1 MALRGKEEQGSEWT
15 FVERRKARLNGY
27 CGDVFHVKLIGARS
41 VPQSREVKVNL
52 TEQQLISGLRR
63 GELSALEELMDR
75 YTPYVSSVIARIL
88 RGRQADVEDLT
99 ADVFLA
105 VWDNREKVQPG
116 KVKGYLGA
124 IARNRAF
131 NLLRADQESLPLEED
146 VLLLETDGPDKELD
160 RRETARMVNQA
171 LGELDKPQ
179 RELFVRHYYYGQT
192 VQEAALA
199 MGLNLSTAKTW
210 LRRGRETL
218 KAILEK
224 EGYGHEAAGDF
235 RANG

>member
-1 MALRGKEEQGSEWT
+1 MDENKL
-15 FVERRKARLNGY
+15 VKAM
-27 CGDVFHVKLIGARS
+27 
-41 VPQSREVKVNL
+41 
-52 TEQQLISGLRR
+52 RR
-63 GELSALEELMDR
+63 GELSALEELVNR
-75 YTPYVSSVIARIL
+75 YTPYVSSVISRIL
-88 RGRQADVEDLT
+88 RGRQADVEELT

-105 VWDNREKVQPG
+105 AWDNREKLQPG

-124 IARNRAF
+124 IARNRTF
-131 NLLRADQESLPLEED
+131 NLLRADHENLPLEDD

-160 RRETARMVNQA
+160 RRETARIVNKA
-171 LGELDKPQ
+171 LAQLDKPQ

-218 KAILEK
+218 KTYLRK
-224 EGYGHEAAGDF
+224 EGYGNEALGDF
-235 RANG
+235 QADG

>member
-1 MALRGKEEQGSEWT
+1 MDAHEKDLNIQWYPGHMTKTRRMIQEQLG
-15 FVERRKARLNGY
+15 
-27 CGDVFHVKLIGARS
+27 H
-41 VPQSREVKVNL
+41 
-52 TEQQLISGLRR
+52 
-63 GELSALEELMDR
+63 MDA
-75 YTPYVSSVIARIL
+75 VCEILDARIPSSS
-88 RGRQADVEDLT
+88 RNPDVEELT

-105 VWDNREKVQPG
+105 AWDNRDKLQTG

-131 NLLRADQESLPLEED
+131 NLLRADRESLPLEED
-146 VLLLETDGPDKELD
+146 VLLLETDGPDQELD
-160 RRETARMVNQA
+160 RRETARIVNKA
-171 LGELDKPQ
+171 LSRLDRPQ

-224 EGYGHEAAGDF
+224 EGYGHEEADNFQAHG
-235 RANG
+235 

>member
-1 MALRGKEEQGSEWT
+1 MREEEKL
-15 FVERRKARLNGY
+15 VKA
-27 CGDVFHVKLIGARS
+27 
-41 VPQSREVKVNL
+41 
-52 TEQQLISGLRR
+52 LRR
-63 GELSALEELMDR
+63 GELSALEELLDR

-88 RGRQADVEDLT
+88 RGRQADVEELT

-105 VWDNREKVQPG
+105 AWDNRAKLQPG

-131 NLLRADQESLPLEED
+131 NLLRASRESLPLEDD
-146 VLLLETDGPDKELD
+146 VLLLETEGPDRALD
-160 RRETARMVNQA
+160 KKETARVVNQA
-171 LGELDKPQ
+171 LSQLDKPQ

-192 VQEAALA
+192 VQEAALV

-218 KAILEK
+218 KTILEQ
-224 EGYGHEAAGDF
+224 EGYGHEAVEDF
-235 RANG
+235 QTDGRVHG

>member
-1 MALRGKEEQGSEWT
+1 MTEEQL
-15 FVERRKARLNGY
+15 VKALGR
-27 CGDVFHVKLIGARS
+27 GD
-41 VPQSREVKVNL
+41 
-52 TEQQLISGLRR
+52 
-63 GELSALEELMDR
+63 LSALEALMDR

-88 RGRQADVEDLT
+88 RNRPADTEELT

-105 VWDNREKVQPG
+105 AWDNRDKLRPG
-116 KVKGYLGA
+116 KLKGYLGA

-131 NLLRADQESLPLEED
+131 NLLRADRESLPLEED
-146 VLLLETDGPDKELD
+146 ALLLETDGPDRELD
-160 RRETARMVNQA
+160 KKETAQLVNRA
-171 LGELDKPQ
+171 LSRLDKPQ
-179 RELFVRHYYYGQT
+179 RELFIRHYYYGQT

-224 EGYGHEAAGDF
+224 EGYGHETAGNLQAD
-235 RANG
+235 G

>member
-1 MALRGKEEQGSEWT
+1 MTEKQL
-15 FVERRKARLNGY
+15 VKA
-27 CGDVFHVKLIGARS
+27 IA
-41 VPQSREVKVNL
+41 
-52 TEQQLISGLRR
+52 R
-63 GELSALEELMDR
+63 GELSALEELIR
-75 YTPYVSSVIARIL
+75 QYTPYVSSVIARIL
-88 RGRQADVEDLT
+88 

-105 VWDNREKVQPG
+105 VWDNRDKLRAG

-131 NLLRADQESLPLEED
+131 NLLRADRENLPLEDD
-146 VLLLETDGPDKELD
+146 VLLLETDGPDRELD
-160 RRETARMVNQA
+160 KKETARVVNRA
-171 LGELDKPQ
+171 LSQLDKPQ

-218 KAILEK
+218 KAILEQ
-224 EGYGHEAAGDF
+224 EGYGHEAVGDF
-235 RANG
+235 QDDGRICGQ

>member
-1 MALRGKEEQGSEWT
+1 MREEEKL
-15 FVERRKARLNGY
+15 VKA
-27 CGDVFHVKLIGARS
+27 
-41 VPQSREVKVNL
+41 
-52 TEQQLISGLRR
+52 LRR
-63 GELSALEELMDR
+63 GELSALEELLDR

-88 RGRQADVEDLT
+88 RGRQADVEELT

-105 VWDNREKVQPG
+105 AWDNRAKLQPG

-131 NLLRADQESLPLEED
+131 NLLRASRESLPLEDD
-146 VLLLETDGPDKELD
+146 VLLLETEGPDRALD
-160 RRETARMVNQA
+160 KKETARVVNQA
-171 LGELDKPQ
+171 LSQLDKPQ

-199 MGLNLSTAKTW
+199 MGLNQSTAKTW

-218 KAILEK
+218 KTMLKK
-224 EGYGHEAAGDF
+224 EGYGNEAAEDF
-235 RANG
+235 QANG